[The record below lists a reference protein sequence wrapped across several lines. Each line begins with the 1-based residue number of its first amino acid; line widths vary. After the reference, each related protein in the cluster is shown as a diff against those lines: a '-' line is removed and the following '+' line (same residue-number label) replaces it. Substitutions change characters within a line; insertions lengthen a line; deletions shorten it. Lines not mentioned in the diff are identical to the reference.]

1 MVETEESI
9 SVTETPDERN
19 NAPLQ
24 QQAAATDGGLDSNNN
39 NDEEE
44 QEIQEWNLRFL
55 FGEYKFL
62 GPVWQGLQ
70 DAGWTYV
77 AARNIYRS
85 PHGTE
90 FVGGKEIAEYLDLF
104 CIPPILNTLQLPPE
118 PLNMSAEEVK
128 QGQELRECVVRHV
141 YKRMMESTNGDHD
154 NKDESD
160 EEPEK
165 PAPKRAR
172 VTRRQSAK
180 GGTAASKTSATTFEK
195 GADTFLRRSR
205 GGGTNKTVSSQ
216 DFVFLKFPNVL
227 QCVEQFRD
235 KASTES
241 VQQIEQ
247 EYKEDFDDWK
257 FLLTTQNSLL
267 IYGFGSKKCLLEA
280 FIKDKLE
287 KEGDVLSIDG
297 FDREV
302 RIESI
307 LDLLVDQFLDGSE
320 PLEEDIHDTIVDN
333 SSRVGVTAP
342 SMIATLEIVKRAT
355 RIARS
360 LAVKQ
365 KEQGR
370 PLFLVVHNIDGP
382 CLCNRDIQQALAAL
396 VAHSTIESGVNAV
409 RLVASIDHVNASA
422 LLWDNGTAANF
433 SFVWK
438 EVHTYRPYVEELAVG
453 TVQNNNK
460 KHRSKKRQVDD
471 MEDAT
476 LWNVL
481 ASLAPRHAE
490 VVKILATLQSED
502 LKPVDHT
509 ALLRN
514 CKHKMT
520 VTNDSTLRA
529 YLLELKDHG
538 IVETGKD
545 PSTGREWL
553 RIPHS
558 REKLFAIRDFEME

>member
-1 MVETEESI
+1 MPFDSD
-9 SVTETPDERN
+9 DEH
-19 NAPLQ
+19 
-24 QQAAATDGGLDSNNN
+24 
-39 NDEEE
+39 
-44 QEIQEWNLRFL
+44 EIQEWNLRFL
-55 FGEYKFL
+55 FSEYKFL

-70 DAGWTYV
+70 DAGWTHV
-77 AARNIYRS
+77 PARNGYRS

-90 FVGGKEIAEYLDLF
+90 FPSGNEVAEYLDLF
-104 CIPPILNTLQLPPE
+104 CIRPIMNTLQLPP
-118 PLNMSAEEVK
+118 PPVQMSVEDI
-128 QGQELRECVVRHV
+128 QRGQAMRERVVRNV
-141 YKRMMESTNGDHD
+141 YKRMMESSKTAKRHHY
-154 NKDESD
+154 KDESFD
-160 EEPEK
+160 QEPEEPV
-165 PAPKRAR
+165 PKKRKA
-172 VTRRQSAK
+172 TRRPSAK
-180 GGTAASKTSATTFEK
+180 SAAAAASKTSATAFEK
-195 GADTFLRRSR
+195 GADTFLRGRNR
-205 GGGTNKTVSSQ
+205 GGSNKTVSSQ
-216 DFVFLKFPNVL
+216 DLAFLKFPSVV
-227 QCVEQFRD
+227 QCVEQFRRA
-235 KASTES
+235 ASSLEN

-247 EYKEDFDDWK
+247 EYKEDFNDWK

-267 IYGFGSKKCLLEA
+267 LYGFGSKKCLLEA

-307 LDLLVDQFLDGSE
+307 LDLLVDHFLDGNE
-320 PLEEDIHDTIVDN
+320 PPEEGNHDTFTKT
-333 SSRVGVTAP
+333 SSRVGVTLP
-342 SMIATLEIVKRAT
+342 SMIATLEIAQRAT

-365 KEQGR
+365 KEQRR
-370 PLFLVVHNIDGP
+370 PLFLVLHNMDGP
-382 CLCNRDIQQALAAL
+382 SLCSRDIQQALAAL

-409 RLVASIDHVNASA
+409 RLIASIDHVNASA

-453 TVQNNNK
+453 TVQNDHK
-460 KHRSKKRQVDD
+460 RHRSKKRQVDD

-509 ALLRN
+509 ALLQN

-529 YLLELKDHG
+529 YLAELKDHG
-538 IVETGKD
+538 IVEIGKD

-558 REKLFAIRDFEME
+558 REKLLAIRDFEMEY